1 MCAFCIPYEKKMPLL
16 FKLFDVG
23 LDFLRFAGEISNE
36 K

>member
-1 MCAFCIPYEKKMPLL
+1 MCAFCIPYEEMPLL

-23 LDFLRFAGEISNE
+23 LGFLDLLVKSVME